1 MLIKTEFMLCLTSVL
16 LAYSIDEYV
25 HVTAI

>member
-1 MLIKTEFMLCLTSVL
+1 MLIKTEFMLCLSSVL
-16 LAYSIDEYV
+16 LAYPIDKYV